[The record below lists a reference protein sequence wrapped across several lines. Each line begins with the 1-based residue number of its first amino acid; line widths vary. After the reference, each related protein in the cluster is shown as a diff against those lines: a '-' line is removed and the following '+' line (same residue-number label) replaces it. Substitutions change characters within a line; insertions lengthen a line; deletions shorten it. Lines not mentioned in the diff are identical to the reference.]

1 MKTKTEF
8 DAVEMVRAIRDA
20 HFESLKHKSPAEK
33 IAFFRRKA
41 RHVNDRL
48 EVRPHKTASMK
59 AKPVNV

>member
-8 DAVEMVRAIRDA
+8 DAVGMVRAIRDA

-41 RHVNDRL
+41 RRVNEKL
-48 EVRPHKTASMK
+48 EARPHKTASIK
-59 AKPVNV
+59 SKLASV